1 MKNPIYR
8 KELKQYARTTRT
20 IVALVVFQLALTV
33 IGLFAFYVSFVLPSR
48 RGTGMEYA
56 NALSMYRI
64 LGTVELLLISLT
76 VPAVSAGSVCGE
88 REKQTLE
95 LLLSTTLSPAG
106 ILRGKLMASLH
117 LTLLLMTASL
127 PVFGLVFAIGGVSL
141 RHLLTLY
148 LYLVLTAVWM
158 SSVSTFFSVLCK
170 KTSNACL
177 GSYAVLLCLM
187 GGSLLFVLGLY
198 VLRAPE
204 EAYASLQGVYRGWVS
219 SPVLEENWN
228 LLLLDN
234 PLFGFAALLQRQTGE
249 SMALFNYGSP
259 AGAAAFLR
267 AHWLFVS
274 VLLKLAEIA
283 VVQMVSVRLLAR
295 KG

>member
-8 KELKQYARTTRT
+8 KELKRYARTTRT

-48 RGTGMEYA
+48 RGTGIEYA

-64 LGTVELLLISLT
+64 LGMVELLLVSLT

-95 LLLSTTLSPAG
+95 LLLSTTLPTAE

-117 LTLLLMTASL
+117 LTLLLMAASL
-127 PVFGLVFAIGGVSL
+127 PVFGLVFAIGGVNL
-141 RHLLTLY
+141 WHLLVLY
-148 LYLVLTAVWM
+148 LYLVLMAVWM
-158 SSVSTFFSVLCK
+158 GSVSTFFSVLCK
-170 KTSNACL
+170 KTANACL

-187 GGSLLFVLGLY
+187 GGTLLLTLGLY
-198 VLRAPE
+198 VLHAPE
-204 EAYASLQGVYRGWVS
+204 EAYASLQGVYRGWVT

-234 PLFGFAALLQRQTGE
+234 PLFGFAALLQHQTGN
-249 SMALFNYGSP
+249 SMALLNYGSP
-259 AGAAAFLR
+259 AGVAAFLR
-267 AHWLFVS
+267 THWFLVS
-274 VLLKLAEIA
+274 VFLKLAEIA
-283 VVQMVSVRLLAR
+283 VFQTVSVRLLSR

>member
-20 IVALVVFQLALTV
+20 IAVLVVFQMAITV

-48 RGTGMEYA
+48 RGTGIEYA

-64 LGTVELLLISLT
+64 LGTVELLLISFT

-117 LTLLLMTASL
+117 LALLLLVSSL

-141 RHLLTLY
+141 RNLLALY

-158 SSVSTFFSVLCK
+158 GSVSTLFSVLCK
-170 KTSNACL
+170 KTANACL

-187 GGSLLFVLGLY
+187 AVSLFLVLGLY
-198 VLRAPE
+198 VLHAPE
-204 EAYASLQGVYRGWVS
+204 EAYVSLQGVYRGWVS
-219 SPVLEENWN
+219 APVSAGNWN

-234 PLFGFAALLQRQTGE
+234 PLFGFAALLKRQTGN
-249 SMALFNYGSP
+249 SMALLNYGSQT
-259 AGAAAFLR
+259 GAAAFLR
-267 AHWLFVS
+267 EHWLSVS

-283 VVQMVSVRLLAR
+283 VFQTVSVRLLSR